1 MLSFRALLPTRDVVR
16 NHLLHLVLL
25 LAVLALLFD
34 LLRQLR
40 TGALPIRI
48 LSVFLW
54 EGTVLGVVIGL
65 AGIGLSMV
73 YDILNFPNFAHGEY
87 LTFGAFG
94 GWVATYL
101 LAGLGR
107 FEPGGLLLLGLASD
121 TVNSRALGI
130 SIVDTP
136 VAVLLG
142 ALIAALTTVGL
153 ALASD
158 RLVFHPMRDSSG
170 ISLLIASIGIAF
182 FVRYGLAT
190 VFETGTIGLT
200 SGANVP
206 GYTVPVFGLTVGAH
220 QVTLLVIAVGLM
232 IGLHVFLQ
240 RTKLGTAMRAMSD
253 DRDLAQITGVPVER
267 VVRFT
272 WIIGG
277 GFTGIAGYLLVLER
291 GTIVFDFGWLLLLLI
306 FAGVIL
312 GGIGSIYGAM
322 AGGLII
328 GLASRLSLVW
338 LPPGFVNATAFAIMI
353 VILFVRPRGLFSG
366 GVTST

>member
-1 MLSFRALLPTRDVVR
+1 MPTFDTFRK
-16 NHLLHLVLL
+16 HLLNLVLL
-25 LAVLALLFD
+25 LAALGLLVD
-34 LLRQLR
+34 LLGQLR
-40 TGALPIRI
+40 TGALSIHI

-54 EGTVLGVVIGL
+54 EGTVLGVVVGL

-94 GWVATYL
+94 GWVATFL
-101 LAGLGR
+101 VAGLGR
-107 FEPGGLLLLGLASD
+107 VDPGGLLLLGVASD
-121 TVNSRALGI
+121 SVNSRALGI

-136 VAVLLG
+136 FAVLVG
-142 ALIAALTTVGL
+142 ALTAALMTVGL
-153 ALASD
+153 ALATD
-158 RLVFHPMRDSSG
+158 RIVYRPMRDSSG
-170 ISLLIASIGIAF
+170 ISLLIASIGVAF
-182 FVRYGLAT
+182 FIRYGLAT
-190 VFETGTIGLT
+190 VFETGSIGLT
-200 SGANVP
+200 SGTNVP
-206 GYTVPVFGLTVGAH
+206 AYTVPVLELTVGAH

-267 VVRFT
+267 VVRST

-277 GFTGIAGYLLVLER
+277 GLTGIAGYLLVLER
-291 GTIVFDFGWLLLLLI
+291 GTIAFDFGWILLLLI

-312 GGIGSIYGAM
+312 GGIGSIYGAI